1 MYTCCNM
8 VITVVRGG
16 KLGNR
21 PQNKRNFR
29 IYITDHICTERLAN
43 RFRRR
48 AEIRADVGK
57 ASPPVEVL
65 SYQRWKLRR
74 SPSCVSYRDIFSV
87 ASWKMYSNPNSCQVA
102 SWKM

>member
-1 MYTCCNM
+1 M